1 MDAVAD
7 DVRNAQ
13 DYVRRHADEMDVD
26 PDRLALFGV
35 SFGVP
40 FAATAALAQPGVVCL
55 VCYYGYLD
63 LRHFVGEAPPERCS
77 RRTRHR
83 WRWSSAR
90 YTTVARGARRTR
102 PPALNASID
111 RSPPPPWLPTP
122 PSHW

>member
-13 DYVRRHADEMDVD
+13 DCVRRHADEMDVD

-63 LRHFVGEAPPERCS
+63 LRHFVGKAPPEVLAAHS
-77 RRTRHR
+77 PQ
-83 WRWSSAR
+83 
-90 YTTVARGARRTR
+90 VAMEQRAV
-102 PPALNASID
+102 
-111 RSPPPPWLPTP
+111 PPPLLVVRAGRDRRR
-122 PSHW
+122 